1 MGRTAC
7 QIIELL
13 HVASAKGKRL
23 RQAATHVG
31 APAAFAILCA
41 LRSIA
46 SLILAFGGVVLLDRK
61 GRVAEHAVA
70 AAAGV
75 STAAAPLREKHVA
88 LPALQR
94 LFSANSTNGLIN
106 NHCGLPFHELRL
118 PSLCVKVRVELNLL
132 LEQL

>member
-23 RQAATHVG
+23 GHAAAHVG

-61 GRVAEHAVA
+61 GGVAEHAVA
-70 AAAGV
+70 ADTGV
-75 STAAAPLREKHVA
+75 STAAVPLREKHVA
-88 LPALQR
+88 LPALQG
-94 LFSANSTNGLIN
+94 LCSPNSTSGLI
-106 NHCGLPFHELRL
+106 HD
-118 PSLCVKVRVELNLL
+118 
-132 LEQL
+132 